1 MGRSA
6 TAVVAPGGYG
16 LTIMPNP
23 SPDARSGSR
32 RLAVGAVATA
42 AVVLAAILIGSGLAG
57 AALPVATHV
66 ALASGGATSTAATPT
81 DPTSTAASAAPQPT
95 PATPA
100 PSAPS
105 SAPPSASPSA
115 NPGPYGGPAII
126 PADAL
131 QARLTSLQSKLGL
144 AGVSVAILWADG
156 RSWVGAAGLADVA
169 GKRPVTPDSAFA
181 LASISKTYTA
191 AVVLQL
197 VDEGRLALDQPVA
210 PLLPGYK
217 LDTRITVRMLLDHT
231 SGLPDFFLNPKIDK
245 PLQAA
250 PDAAWTPARSLTY
263 LTPKHAKPGS
273 TWIYANTNYL
283 LLGELVT
290 AVTGR
295 PLATEIRDRLLDP
308 LGLSDTWYQVVE
320 RPRATTTLGYR
331 TTTTGGTKRQ
341 IRVSSG
347 DEVMPFRSVITAAGG
362 AGSIAA
368 TALDA
373 ARWMEAFAGG
383 RMLSGTM
390 QAAMLA
396 DAGRTPAL
404 HARVPYGL
412 GIQVT
417 TLDGWLALGHSGRYL
432 GFRTVARYLPDEGIT
447 IVVLTNQGTVDP
459 TRVATSLLKLV
470 IPTRVPL
477 PTPPPTAAPTAKSSP
492 TG

>member
-1 MGRSA
+1 
-6 TAVVAPGGYG
+6 
-16 LTIMPNP
+16 MPNP
-23 SPDARSGSR
+23 SPGARSRSR
-32 RLAVGAVATA
+32 RLAVGAALTA
-42 AVVLAAILIGSGLAG
+42 ALVLIALLIGSGLAG
-57 AALPVATHV
+57 AALPVATDV
-66 ALASGGATSTAATPT
+66 ARATGSSSSATET
-81 DPTSTAASAAPQPT
+81 PTSTIGT
-95 PATPA
+95 TPA
-100 PSAPS
+100 PSTTAPPTLVAPDPS
-105 SAPPSASPSA
+105 TAPSAPPSG

-131 QARLTSLQSKLGL
+131 QARLTTLQSTLEL
-144 AGVSVAILWADG
+144 PGVSVAILWADG

-169 GKRPVTPDSAFA
+169 AKRPVTPDSGFA

-197 VDEGRLALDQPVA
+197 VEEGRLALDQPVA
-210 PLLPGYK
+210 PLLPAYR

-245 PLQAA
+245 PLQSA
-250 PDAAWTPARSLTY
+250 PDAAWTPTRSWTY

-308 LGLSDTWYQVVE
+308 LGLSDTWYQVAE

-331 TTTTGGTKRQ
+331 TATTGGSTRQ

-362 AGSIAA
+362 AGSIAS
-368 TALDA
+368 TALDT

-383 RMLSGTM
+383 RVLSGTM

-417 TLDGWLALGHSGRYL
+417 TLAGWPALGHSGRYL

-477 PTPPPTAAPTAKSSP
+477 PTSPPTAAPTPTSSP
-492 TG
+492 SG